1 MKAGC
6 DGHKWAAAHTAH
18 AVLLWLSVSILALFF
33 LELSALVV
41 CLRRAFL
48 RNKLYLLDLIIVSI
62 SLGLEI
68 ALSQVIGPGLVL
80 GISLTLGI
88 LTLSLSQ
95 LNEEATCANAGCDDL
110 GRFYR
115 CSCFV
120 ARGGYRVLLVL
131 GPD

>member
-48 RNKLYLLDLIIVSI
+48 RNKLYLLDLIIVSPI
-62 SLGLEI
+62 SPP
-68 ALSQVIGPGLVL
+68 LSPLYL
-80 GISLTLGI
+80 PYISPVRPHHRH
-88 LTLSLSQ
+88 Q
-95 LNEEATCANAGCDDL
+95 LATE
-110 GRFYR
+110 
-115 CSCFV
+115 
-120 ARGGYRVLLVL
+120 
-131 GPD
+131 P